1 LRAQFCVVAWHTIT
15 VDRRR
20 RPRLT
25 DCGGDGEFVV
35 VAVTVT
41 VDRRRCHRAVDT
53 VTIAATVMP
62 QPLLSIRDLRV
73 KFAIHG
79 SSLEAVRGVSF
90 DIMPGATVA
99 LVGESGSGKSVIA
112 RAIMGILP
120 DNARITG
127 GQILLNNAQKGVAVD
142 TAALDPRGRA
152 MRDVRGGSVSLIFQ
166 EPMVSLSAL
175 HTIGDQISEALFL
188 HRDVGRAEGMDL
200 TREMLEIVGFPR
212 PRQALSLYP
221 FELSGGMRQRA
232 MIAMA
237 LICHPALLIADEPTT
252 ALDVTIQ
259 AQILK
264 LIAGLQAQLNM
275 AVLMITH
282 DLGVVANVAREVV
295 VLYHGEVMER
305 GSARRIFTGAQH
317 PYTRAL
323 LAAVPN
329 LELAEG
335 ERLTPLREIKTDV
348 GAFFRGRRDGN
359 VGDGEVRGDGDGA
372 GAGAGAAVGDGDGD
386 GDGAGDAPPRHP
398 RSPLSGGGAVA
409 GAGDGDVDAKP
420 ILRVREVSRSFGARS
435 QAWALGAAAP
445 AVRAVDGVSFDLMRG
460 ECLGLVGESGS
471 GKSTLGKLIARAI
484 EVDRGRIEFIDADGD
499 GDGDGEAASVESM
512 NEAQLFDYRCKVQ
525 YIFQDPVGSL
535 NPSMTLF
542 DIIREPMEIHRLGE
556 RDEQVETCSELMR
569 LVGLDPRHLRR
580 YPHSF
585 SGGQRQR
592 IGIARALALRPSV
605 LICDEPVSALDVSI
619 QAQVLNLMKD
629 LQRELGL
636 SYLFISHNLA
646 VVNYIA
652 ARIAVMYRGR
662 FVEIAPREELFANPT
677 HPYTR
682 ALLDAVPVADLER
695 LLDFGKIAEPSGD
708 GVGDWPAPFNEA
720 PDGPATR
727 LFEIAPGHRVRAR
740 ANPCA

>member
-1 LRAQFCVVAWHTIT
+1 
-15 VDRRR
+15 
-20 RPRLT
+20 
-25 DCGGDGEFVV
+25 
-35 VAVTVT
+35 
-41 VDRRRCHRAVDT
+41 
-53 VTIAATVMP
+53 MP

-73 KFAIHG
+73 RFAIHG
-79 SSLEAVRGVSF
+79 TTLEAVRGVSF

-112 RAIMGILP
+112 RAIMGLLP
-120 DNARITG
+120 DNATVTA
-127 GQILLNNAQKGVAVD
+127 GQILFSCPQKGVDTVD
-142 TAALDPRGRA
+142 TVALDPRGRA
-152 MRDVRGGSVSLIFQ
+152 MRDLRGGSFSLIFQ

-188 HRDVGRAEGMDL
+188 HRDVGRAEGMEL
-200 TREMLEIVGFPR
+200 TREMLEIVGFPH
-212 PRQALSLYP
+212 PRQALNRYP

-264 LIAGLQAQLNM
+264 LIAKLQTQLGM

-305 GSARRIFTGAQH
+305 GAAQRIFTAAQH

-323 LAAVPN
+323 LAAVPHFSM
-329 LELAEG
+329 AAD

-348 GAFFRGRRDGN
+348 GEFFRGKKRDGDSKTESN
-359 VGDGEVRGDGDGA
+359 NGDGVDSKTEF
-372 GAGAGAAVGDGDGD
+372 
-386 GDGAGDAPPRHP
+386 DAQPAQPTI
-398 RSPLSGGGAVA
+398 
-409 GAGDGDVDAKP
+409 P
-420 ILRVREVSRSFGARS
+420 ILRVREVCRSFGARS
-435 QAWALGAAAP
+435 QAWSLGAPAV
-445 AVRAVDGVSFDLMRG
+445 AVRAVDRVSFDLMRG

-484 EVDRGRIEFIDADGD
+484 EVDSGHIEYIDGD
-499 GDGDGEAASVESM
+499 GDGDGDDDGNAKTESVESLG
-512 NEAQLFDYRCKVQ
+512 EAQLFNYRCKVQ

-542 DIIREPMEIHRLGE
+542 DIIREPMEIHRLGGH
-556 RDEQVETCSELMR
+556 DYQVETCSELMR

-592 IGIARALALRPSV
+592 IGIARALALQPDL

-629 LQRELGL
+629 LQRELAL

-652 ARIAVMYRGR
+652 ARIAVMYRGQ
-662 FVEIAPREELFANPT
+662 FVELAPRESLFANPT

-682 ALLDAVPVADLER
+682 SLLDAVPVADLDN
-695 LLDFGKIAEPSGD
+695 LLDFDNIAEPRGDSGN
-708 GVGDWPAPFNEA
+708 GAAASNWHPPFTES
-720 PDGPATR
+720 PDGPATQ
-727 LFEIAPGHRVRAR
+727 LFEIAPGHLVRAS
-740 ANPCA
+740 ANPNAP

>member
-1 LRAQFCVVAWHTIT
+1 MT
-15 VDRRR
+15 
-20 RPRLT
+20 
-25 DCGGDGEFVV
+25 
-35 VAVTVT
+35 
-41 VDRRRCHRAVDT
+41 
-53 VTIAATVMP
+53 

-188 HRDVGRAEGMDL
+188 HREVGRAEGMDL

-212 PRQALSLYP
+212 ARQALSLYP

-359 VGDGEVRGDGDGA
+359 VGDGEARDGA
-372 GAGAGAAVGDGDGD
+372 GDGVIDGGDGDGD
-386 GDGAGDAPPRHP
+386 NLHRHPRSPRHRHP
-398 RSPLSGGGAVA
+398 RSPLSGGSDGDGTVA
-409 GAGDGDVDAKP
+409 GDGAGDVDAKP

-435 QAWALGAAAP
+435 QAWALGSPAP

-484 EVDRGRIEFIDADGD
+484 EVDRGRIEFIDGD

-662 FVEIAPREELFANPT
+662 FVELAPREELFANPT

-695 LLDFGKIAEPSGD
+695 LLDFGKIAEPGGD